1 MIILR
6 LDNVTFS
13 HPGGLVLEDLNLSVQ
28 HNQKIG
34 LVGPNGAG
42 KSTILKL
49 LTGAFTPDSG
59 FVFTEKGYTVGYL
72 PQEITVDP
80 AHTVLSEALTASP
93 RLAELD
99 AALRQVEQSLGNP
112 AIYGDEKALDR
123 TLNRQAHLLE
133 AYEQAGGL
141 NYEGVVKST
150 LRRLGFAEEDF
161 DLPTDVLSGG
171 QKKMLLLAKLA
182 VNKPAVLLLD
192 EPDNHL
198 DLAGKTHLEGF
209 IRQYP
214 GAVFIVSHDRY
225 LLDEVVDGIVEIEA
239 GKLDFFSGNY
249 SAYVTEKQ
257 LRQLRQAQLYSV
269 QQKEIA
275 RLEAAIARFELWASM
290 VVDERH
296 IKQARNKRRQIDR
309 MEKVDR
315 PVEQKAMPLQL
326 NGWRGSDKV
335 LEIADLYKA
344 FDDDLILAGVNFT
357 LWHKERVGLVG
368 PNGAGKSVLFR
379 CITGQ
384 ETPTAG
390 IINLGPS
397 IKMGVYTQE
406 HQNLDYSKGLVATV
420 RHTKPMYEHEA
431 IAFLGKFLFPYQKAT
446 TQTVGSLSGGERSRL
461 QLALLML
468 QEPNFLLL
476 DEPTNNLDIQSAE
489 VLEEALDA
497 FNGSVLVISHD
508 RYFLDKVVDRIV
520 ALEPGA
526 GSLTEYQG
534 GYTDYLAEKA
544 LSAVSRRPQAIRKTD
559 RITSG

>member
-13 HPGGLVLEDLNLSVQ
+13 HPGGLVLENLNLTVQ

-49 LTGAFTPDSG
+49 LTGDFAPDSG

-80 AHTVLSEALTASP
+80 DRTVLGEALTASP
-93 RLAELD
+93 RLAELE
-99 AALRQVEQSLGNP
+99 AALHEVEQLLAKP
-112 AIYGDEKALDR
+112 AIYGDEKALTR

-141 NYEGVVKST
+141 NYESVVKST
-150 LRRLGFAEEDF
+150 LRRLGFAEDDF
-161 DLPTDVLSGG
+161 NLSTGVLSGG
-171 QKKMLLLAKLA
+171 QKKMLMLAKLA
-182 VNKPAVLLLD
+182 VTRPSVLLLD

-225 LLDEVVDGIVEIEA
+225 LLDEVADGIVEIEA
-239 GKLDFFSGNY
+239 GKLDFFTGNY

-275 RLEAAIARFELWASM
+275 RLEAAIARFELWASL

-315 PVEQKAMPLQL
+315 PVEQKNMQLQL

-335 LEIADLYKA
+335 LEIIDLYKA
-344 FDDDLILAGVNFT
+344 FDNDLILAGLNFT

-384 ETPTAG
+384 EIPTDG
-390 IINLGPS
+390 IIKLGPS

-489 VLEEALDA
+489 VLEEAIDA

-526 GSLTEYQG
+526 GSLAEYQG
-534 GYTDYLAEKA
+534 GYTDYLAARE
-544 LSAVSRRPQAIRKTD
+544 LSAVSHQQPATRPAGK
-559 RITSG
+559 RIMA

>member
-42 KSTILKL
+42 KSTILRL

-80 AHTVLSEALTASP
+80 ARTVLSEALTALP

-112 AIYGDEKALDR
+112 AIYGDEKALAR

-141 NYEGVVKST
+141 NYESVVKST

-161 DLPTDVLSGG
+161 NLPTDVLSGG
-171 QKKMLLLAKLA
+171 QKKMLMLAKLA
-182 VNKPAVLLLD
+182 VNKPSVLLLD

-239 GKLDFFSGNY
+239 GQLNFFSGNY

-315 PVEQKAMPLQL
+315 PVEQKTMLLQL

-335 LEIADLYKA
+335 LEITDLYKA
-344 FDDDLILAGVNFT
+344 FDNDLILAGVNFT

-384 ETPTAG
+384 ETPTEG
-390 IINLGPS
+390 IITLGPS

-406 HQNLDYSKGLVATV
+406 HQNLDYGKGLVATV

-520 ALEPGA
+520 AIEPGA

-544 LSAVSRRPQAIRKTD
+544 LSAVSRQPQAIRKTD
-559 RITSG
+559 RIISG